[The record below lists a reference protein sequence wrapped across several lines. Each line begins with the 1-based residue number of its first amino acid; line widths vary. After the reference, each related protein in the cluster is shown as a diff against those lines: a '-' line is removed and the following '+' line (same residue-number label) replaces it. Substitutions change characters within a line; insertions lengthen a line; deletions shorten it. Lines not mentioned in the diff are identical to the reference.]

1 MLYTALYMAAT
12 RTQIYLTKKQRQE
25 LDARR
30 KREGKTLAAVVRDA
44 VDAYIADDR
53 SASADRQAILDRTF
67 GIAPD
72 FEVPS
77 RDEWEERAKR
87 LGY

>member
-1 MLYTALYMAAT
+1 MLYAALYMAAT
-12 RTQIYLTKKQRQE
+12 RTQIYLTKKQRQQ

-44 VDAYIADDR
+44 VDAYVASDQAAIGDR
-53 SASADRQAILDRTF
+53 KAVLARTF

-77 RDEWEERAKR
+77 RDEWEERARR

>member
-1 MLYTALYMAAT
+1 MLYTALYMPAT
-12 RTQIYLTKKQRQE
+12 RTQIYLTKKQRQQ

-44 VDAYIADDR
+44 IDAYMARDLAR
-53 SASADRQAILDRTF
+53 SADIQAVLDRTF
-67 GIAPD
+67 GSIPD
-72 FEVPS
+72 LEVPS
-77 RDEWEERAKR
+77 RDEWEERAQR